1 MREGVP
7 ASEVLGQHDIPGVAL
22 ESVGAKAATLARLAR
37 EGIPVPAFHVV
48 ASGAFN
54 LHLADNGIAW
64 PAPEEPLTD
73 PGPLAALREDIR
85 AAPMPEA
92 ITRQVLEA
100 YDRLRSTSG
109 HDSVAVRSS
118 GNEEDSASASFAGQF
133 ASILGVAGPVEL
145 LDAVK
150 ECWASCLSDRSLR
163 YRASRGASL
172 GPAPSFGVIVQVQV
186 FPDKAG
192 VLFTVHPMDPQSGSS
207 YIEANFGTGESV
219 TGGLATPDA
228 VAVSRSSGTVT
239 EERIATKRRMTVVS
253 PGSNGSRVVEVD
265 DARKRSPALTHSEA
279 TGIVQT
285 GLRIEAL
292 LGGPQDVE
300 WAIDPGGLWV
310 LQSRPITGPGW
321 EGR

>member
-1 MREGVP
+1 MP
-7 ASEVLGQHDIPGVAL
+7 AAEVLGQHDIPGVAV

-37 EGIPVPAFHVV
+37 EGIPVPDLFVIASDAFTR
-48 ASGAFN
+48 
-54 LHLADNGIAW
+54 HLADNDIAW
-64 PAPEEPLTD
+64 PVREEALRDSGSLT
-73 PGPLAALREDIR
+73 ALREDIR

-92 ITRQVLEA
+92 IAQQVLAA
-100 YDRLRSTSG
+100 YDRLRSASG

-118 GNEEDSASASFAGQF
+118 GSEEDSASASFAGQF
-133 ASILGVAGPVEL
+133 ASILGIAGPVEL

-163 YRASRGASL
+163 YRASRGTSL
-172 GPAPSFGVIVQVQV
+172 GPVPSFGVIVQVQV

-228 VAVSRSSGTVT
+228 VAVSRSNGAVT

-253 PGSNGSRVVEVD
+253 QGSSGSTVVEVD

-279 TGIVQT
+279 ATIAETGR
-285 GLRIEAL
+285 RIEEL

-300 WAIDPGGLWV
+300 WAIDARGLWI